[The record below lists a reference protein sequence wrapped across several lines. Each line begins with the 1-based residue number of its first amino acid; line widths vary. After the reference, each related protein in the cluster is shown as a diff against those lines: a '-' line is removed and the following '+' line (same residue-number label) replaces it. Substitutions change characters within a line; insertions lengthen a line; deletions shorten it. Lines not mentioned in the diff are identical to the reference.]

1 MGEVGYEVRH
11 DRQLWVKPSYSRGT
25 IMNYEEIQVLIDF
38 VIRGS
43 YRSRTE
49 ELCDDFHSSLY
60 AACRFQ
66 LILSITAYSHSVMV

>member
-1 MGEVGYEVRH
+1 
-11 DRQLWVKPSYSRGT
+11 
-25 IMNYEEIQVLIDF
+25 MNYEEIQVLIDF

-60 AACRFQ
+60 AACNFQ